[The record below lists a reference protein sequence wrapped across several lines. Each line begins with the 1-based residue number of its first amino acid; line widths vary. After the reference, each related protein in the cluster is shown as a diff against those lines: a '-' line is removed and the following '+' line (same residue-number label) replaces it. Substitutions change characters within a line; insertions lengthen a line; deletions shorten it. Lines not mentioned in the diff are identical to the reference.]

1 MIQPET
7 AIPEAISAALDV
19 LKETIERENPPR
31 STRLRVASAVRRAIV
46 PRLKPGK
53 RDHRLDSAYADY
65 RAGMRGMAL
74 FRKHIPNH
82 DRLSLWR
89 RRIEEGRLRNTLQ
102 KRAQRERKGVAS
114 ADKSALAIV
123 APTIPREDGH
133 PDNST

>member
-1 MIQPET
+1 MIPPEST
-7 AIPEAISAALDV
+7 IPEAISVAIDA
-19 LKETIERENPPR
+19 LKETVERENPPR
-31 STRLRVASAVRRAIV
+31 STRLRIAAAVRRVLV
-46 PRLKPGK
+46 PRLKPGR

-102 KRAQRERKGVAS
+102 KRAQRERRGVAR
-114 ADKSALAIV
+114 ADKSAVPIV
-123 APTIPREDGH
+123 PPTIPRQDGH
-133 PDNST
+133 PDNSA